1 MASQDDR
8 TNAQNC
14 GNTVAE
20 KRVIGRPFQ
29 PGEAWTGNA
38 GGRPKRKW
46 LTEVADELLKEKLSD
61 PKAREEYKKH
71 LWDKLTKSNVVGAM
85 TLDRVWE
92 RTEGKMPTNVKVGGE
107 LTVTISERLKKA
119 RDRKSRK

>member
-1 MASQDDR
+1 MSDDV
-8 TNAQNC
+8 QN
-14 GNTVAE
+14 NE
-20 KRVIGRPFQ
+20 KSTGKI
-29 PGEAWTGNA
+29 PGGCTGKGFKPGVEWTGNA

-61 PKAREEYKKH
+61 PEAREQYKKH

-92 RTEGKMPTNVKVGGE
+92 RTEGKMPTQVNVDGQV
-107 LTVTISERLKKA
+107 TVTISERLKRAKA
-119 RDRKSRK
+119 RKNRK